1 VLYSDGA
8 DPFVGAFDDKKGFI
22 FTDEFLELTTLPL
35 AQMFE
40 GLNEL
45 AQKQQVNPNEID
57 DITIVGLEI
66 Q

>member
-1 VLYSDGA
+1 
-8 DPFVGAFDDKKGFI
+8 
-22 FTDEFLELTTLPL
+22 
-35 AQMFE
+35 MFE

-45 AQKQQVNPNEID
+45 AQKQQINPNEID